1 MRTVVPS
8 ITEPIIEENCGLGQH
23 ETIMDLNETRARVFW
38 RVNIKPPQPLA
49 GESKYNSSI
58 DNHAIVV
65 ISMSEDTVKDIVGK
79 IHQGINLA

>member
-8 ITEPIIEENCGLGQH
+8 ITELIIEENYRLGQH
-23 ETIMDLNETRARVFW
+23 ETIMDLNETRARASW
-38 RVNIKPPQPLA
+38 RVNIEPPQPLA

-65 ISMSEDTVKDIVGK
+65 INMSEDTAKDVGGK
-79 IHQGINLA
+79 IHQGINLV